1 MDEKNLNKELII
13 RNWLESSEDD
23 FNTMINLYNSKDY
36 HWSLFIGHLI
46 IEKMLKAL
54 YVRNLHIHPPFT
66 HDLLRL
72 VNMIGLVISKEQE
85 EIFDRITSF
94 NINARYDDYK
104 QGLKKICTKEFTEEW
119 LNKIKDMKKWLT
131 NQF

>member
-104 QGLKKICTKEFTEEW
+104 QAFKKICTKEFTEEW